1 MTKIVATIGPASDDP
16 SIIRALIDEGADVF
30 RLNFSHGTREEHR
43 TRIRKIREVA
53 KQAGKDV
60 AILQDLCGPKIRTG
74 EMTNGCVTLETGSEV
89 IVTSEKVSGTNKR
102 FNCIYEH
109 FSDDVEVGTKILL
122 DDGFMELKAIKKTGK
137 DVLCKV
143 IVGGKLKSHKG
154 MNLPGTKISSPSFTA
169 KDQQDLL
176 VGIEEKVDFVALSF
190 VREPGDIE
198 QVRAVLR
205 KHGCDTKMIIA
216 KIERP
221 EAIKSI
227 SAIIDAA
234 DGVMVA
240 RGDLGVEMDLA
251 EVPILQK
258 EIIRKAH
265 MADKYVIT
273 ATQMLE
279 SMIQNSSPTRAEVSD
294 IANAIIDGTDAVML
308 SGETA
313 SGQYPVKCV
322 KMMSEIACK
331 TEEYL
336 EKNRPL
342 WSWERETGVTSPLQT
357 ALGHAAMKLYEDLS
371 IKAILAF
378 SASGGTALYLS
389 KGRPFAPIVAFT
401 ASEKVRRRMQLFW
414 GILPV
419 LNSNI
424 HDKDDLKKAA
434 IHYVKTTK
442 LAKVGDRIL
451 ILVGTQFG
459 QVGSTDSIT
468 IVQIHKDDK

>member
-1 MTKIVATIGPASDDP
+1 MTKIVATIGPASEDAA
-16 SIIRALIDEGADVF
+16 IIRALINEGADVF

-43 TRIRKIREVA
+43 MRIRKIRKIA
-53 KQAGKDV
+53 KEAGKEV

-74 EMTNGCVTLETGSEV
+74 EMANGFVILEAGSEV
-89 IVTSEKVSGTNKR
+89 VITNEKVLGTNKR
-102 FNCIYEH
+102 FSCIYEH

-122 DDGFMELKAIKKTGK
+122 DDGFMELTAVKKTGK
-137 DVLCKV
+137 DVLCTV
-143 IVGGKLKSHKG
+143 ISGGKLKSHKG
-154 MNLPGTKISSPSFTA
+154 MNLPGTKISSPSFTPR
-169 KDQQDLL
+169 DELDLL

-198 QVRAVLR
+198 KVRAVLR
-205 KHGCDTKMIIA
+205 SHGCDTKMIIA

-221 EAIKSI
+221 EAIASI
-227 SAIIDAA
+227 SEIIDAA

-240 RGDLGVEMDLA
+240 RGDLGVEMNLA

-265 MADKYVIT
+265 IADKYVIT

-313 SGQYPVKCV
+313 SGLYPVKCV
-322 KMMSEIACK
+322 KMMSEIACR

-336 EKNRPL
+336 KKNRPA
-342 WSWERETGVTSPLQT
+342 WSWERKMGSISPLQT
-357 ALGHAAMKLYEDLS
+357 ALGHATMKLYEDLS

-401 ASEKVRRRMQLFW
+401 ASETALRRMQLFW

-419 LNSNI
+419 YNPAI
-424 HDKDDLKKAA
+424 KDKDDLKKAA
-434 IHYVKTTK
+434 IRYVKDTG
-442 LAKVGDRIL
+442 LAKDGDRIL
-451 ILVGTQFG
+451 VLVGTQFG

-468 IVQIHKDDK
+468 IVQICKEYK